1 MSPIY
6 LLGGCLWGWV
16 CDCMFSV
23 GRVCVH
29 VGLCFCVYSSI
40 CLHVCMRVF
49 DLRELVREFGLY
61 VL

>member
-1 MSPIY
+1 MVSAAKLSSYI
-6 LLGGCLWGWV
+6 C
-16 CDCMFSV
+16 FSV

-29 VGLCFCVYSSI
+29 VGLCFGVYSSI

-49 DLRELVREFGLY
+49 ELRELAREFGLY